1 MNIYLLEKA
10 SANYYKQKG
19 NLHYPVEA
27 FEQGKAFEVCTD
39 TEVVEVFGTKKE
51 ALKEFESYSTLYNE
65 YSGGGRKYL
74 QVVEY
79 RIYECEF
86 DISEAL
92 EKEGYGTNVEECL
105 KALRSNINDFWDYID
120 YSGWSWG
127 DSIGTLTAWVKTEE
141 YDNGKTSTERI
152 EKKFKNDG
160 DFNAFEEADCWA
172 WEKYKEVEEDEDFT
186 GVYPVDCGVSY

>member
-39 TEVVEVFGTKKE
+39 TEVVEVFETKEE
-51 ALKEFESYSTLYNE
+51 ALKELENYSTLYNE

-74 QVVEY
+74 QVDEY
-79 RIYECEF
+79 RLYECNF
-86 DISEAL
+86 NLGQA
-92 EKEGYGTNVEECL
+92 VEEEEYKSIDECL
-105 KALRSNINDFWDYID
+105 KAFRNNISDFWDYID

-141 YDNGKTSTERI
+141 NESGKISTERI
-152 EKKFKNDG
+152 EKEFKNDG

-172 WEKYKEVEEDEDFT
+172 NEKYEELEQNEDIT
-186 GVYPVDCGVSY
+186 GIYPVDCGVSY

>member
-1 MNIYLLEKA
+1 MKLYLLEKA
-10 SANYYKQKG
+10 SANYYKKKG
-19 NLHYPVEA
+19 NLYYPVEA

-39 TEVVEVFGTKKE
+39 TEVVEVFETKEE

-86 DISEAL
+86 NINEAV
-92 EKEGYGTNVEECL
+92 KEEEYKNIDECL
-105 KALRSNINDFWDYID
+105 KAFRNNIGDFWDYID

-127 DSIGTLTAWVKTEE
+127 DSIGTLTAWVETEE
-141 YDNGKTSTERI
+141 NDSGKISTERI
-152 EKKFKNDG
+152 EKEFKNDG
-160 DFNAFEEADCWA
+160 DFNAFEEANCWA
-172 WEKYKEVEEDEDFT
+172 NEKYEELEENEDIT
-186 GVYPVDCGVSY
+186 GIYPIDCGVSY

>member
-10 SANYYKQKG
+10 SANYYKKKG

-39 TEVVEVFGTKKE
+39 TEVVEVFETKEE
-51 ALKEFESYSTLYNE
+51 ALKEFENYSTLYNE
-65 YSGGGRKYL
+65 YSGGGHKYL

-79 RIYECEF
+79 RIYECELN
-86 DISEAL
+86 INEAI
-92 EKEGYGTNVEECL
+92 EEEEYENIDECL
-105 KALRSNINDFWDYID
+105 KAFRNNISDFWDYID

-141 YDNGKTSTERI
+141 NESGKISTERI
-152 EKKFKNDG
+152 EKEFKNDG
-160 DFNAFEEADCWA
+160 DFNAFEEAECWA
-172 WEKYKEVEEDEDFT
+172 NEKYEELEENEDIT
-186 GVYPVDCGVSY
+186 NIYPIDCGVSY

>member
-19 NLHYPVEA
+19 KLYYPVEA

-39 TEVVEVFGTKKE
+39 TEVVEVFETKEE
-51 ALKEFESYSTLYNE
+51 ALKEFKSYSTLYNE

-79 RIYECEF
+79 RIYECKF
-86 DISEAL
+86 NINEAI
-92 EKEGYGTNVEECL
+92 EEEEYKNIDECL
-105 KALRSNINDFWDYID
+105 KAFRNNISDFWDYID

-141 YDNGKTSTERI
+141 NESGKISTERI
-152 EKKFKNDG
+152 EKEFKNDG
-160 DFNAFEEADCWA
+160 DFNAFEEAECWA
-172 WEKYKEVEEDEDFT
+172 NEKYEELEENEDIT
-186 GVYPVDCGVSY
+186 GVYPVDCGVNY

>member
-10 SANYYKQKG
+10 SANYYKHKG

-39 TEVVEVFGTKKE
+39 TEVVEVFETKEE
-51 ALKEFESYSTLYNE
+51 ALKEFENYSTLYNE

-74 QVVEY
+74 QVDEY
-79 RIYECEF
+79 RLYECNF
-86 DISEAL
+86 SLDQA
-92 EKEGYGTNVEECL
+92 VEEEEYKNIDECL
-105 KALRSNINDFWDYID
+105 KAFRNNISDFWDYID

-141 YDNGKTSTERI
+141 NESGKISTKRI
-152 EKKFKNDG
+152 EKEFKNDS

-172 WEKYKEVEEDEDFT
+172 NEKYEELEQNEDIT
-186 GVYPVDCGVSY
+186 GIYPVDCGVSY